1 MLQNYILKNDLNE
14 NDKLFKGNADD
25 YGKNYRAMRNSLA
38 KKLSDPTIKQIR
50 LYDFRHYFATNLYR
64 KTRDILFVKQ
74 QMGLKKIET
83 TLIYVQLANITEEDE
98 WICKGVITKEEAMQL
113 IEASYEC
120 VTKTDGTTI
129 KGIQLFKKRK

>member
-1 MLQNYILKNDLNE
+1 
-14 NDKLFKGNADD
+14 
-25 YGKNYRAMRNSLA
+25 MRNSLA